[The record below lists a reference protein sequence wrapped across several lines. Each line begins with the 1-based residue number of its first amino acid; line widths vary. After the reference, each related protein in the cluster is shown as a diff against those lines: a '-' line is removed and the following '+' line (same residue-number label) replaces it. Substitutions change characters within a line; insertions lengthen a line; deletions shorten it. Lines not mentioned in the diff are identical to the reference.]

1 MPFMQSDGDT
11 SVVPIYING
20 KPLPLDKS
28 RYITVRSASGK
39 KDVHFAQGAT
49 PEDAREAADAAYRAF
64 LEWKKTTHT
73 HRRDLLLR
81 VAAILERRTD
91 EFITYQREETSC
103 HESWAR
109 FNVGLASRALREIA
123 ANISAE
129 CTGELPPAE
138 TPGAFCLVFKEPVG
152 PVLAIAPWNGSMI
165 LATRALAA
173 PIGAGCTV
181 VFKASELC
189 PRVHHG
195 LVEAFEEAGLP
206 PGCINSL
213 QARREDSPAVTE
225 ALIAH
230 PGIRKVEFTGSATV
244 GRIIGSLGGKY
255 LKPVLMELGGKA
267 AAIVLK
273 DADLK
278 RAASLC
284 ADGAFLHHGQICMS
298 TDRIIVVREVAE
310 EFSKCLKEYVAEKYI
325 DGAGFAVTTSVAQ
338 RAHSLVSAAT
348 KNGASYLVGGNEWNG
363 DSGASL
369 KPTIITD
376 VKPDDAIYAE
386 ETFGPSATLYVVDG
400 EDEAVKL
407 ANDTPYGLNAA
418 VHSKDI
424 LAALRVAKQIECGQV
439 HIGTIT
445 EYDEANAPIG
455 GVKGSGW
462 GRNNGKYALREFLVE
477 KTISI
482 HDPAAGVS
490 FGSH

>member
-1 MPFMQSDGDT
+1 MPFLQSDSGA
-11 SVVPIYING
+11 SVVPIYIGG
-20 KPLPLDKS
+20 KALPLDKS

-49 PEDAREAADAAYRAF
+49 AENASEAADAAYRAY
-64 LEWKKTTHT
+64 LDWKHTTHT

-81 VAAILERRTD
+81 VASILERRTD
-91 EFITYQREETSC
+91 QFVTYQREETSC
-103 HESWAR
+103 QESWAH
-109 FNVGLASRALREIA
+109 FNVGLACRALREIA

-129 CTGELPPAE
+129 CTGELPPVE
-138 TPGAFCLVFKEPVG
+138 TPGAFCMVYREPVG
-152 PVLAIAPWNGSMI
+152 PVLVIAPWNASMI
-165 LATRALAA
+165 LSTRALAA

-181 VFKASELC
+181 VFKASELS
-189 PRVHHG
+189 PRVHYA
-195 LVEAFEEAGLP
+195 LVEAFMEAGLP

-225 ALIAH
+225 ALISH
-230 PGIRKVEFTGSATV
+230 PAIRKVAFTGSANV
-244 GRIIGSLGGKY
+244 GRIIGSLSGKY
-255 LKPVLMELGGKA
+255 LKPVLMELGGKSP
-267 AAIVLK
+267 AIVLEN
-273 DADLK
+273 ADLK
-278 RAASLC
+278 RAAQLC

-310 EFSKCLKEYVAEKYI
+310 EFSKCLKEYIERKYV
-325 DGAGFAVTTSVAQ
+325 DSAGFAVSSSVAQ
-338 RAHSLVSAAT
+338 RAHSLVSEAT

-369 KPTIITD
+369 KPTIITN
-376 VKPDDAIYAE
+376 VKPEDAIYAE
-386 ETFGPSATLYVVDG
+386 ETFGPSATLHVVDS
-400 EDEAVKL
+400 ENEAITL
-407 ANDTPYGLNAA
+407 ANDTAYGLNAA
-418 VHSKDI
+418 VHSKDV

-462 GRNNGKYALREFLVE
+462 GRNNGKYALREFLAE
-477 KTISI
+477 KTISV
-482 HDPAAGVS
+482 HDPAATVN